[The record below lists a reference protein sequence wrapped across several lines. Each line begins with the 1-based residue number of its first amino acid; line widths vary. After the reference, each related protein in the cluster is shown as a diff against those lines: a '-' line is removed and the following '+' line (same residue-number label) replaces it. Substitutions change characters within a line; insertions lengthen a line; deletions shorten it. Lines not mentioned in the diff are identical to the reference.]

1 MMIIMLIPIK
11 PILDVLDAYVPFAKR
26 DMVGSCFAII
36 GTVLVVVTFFA
47 VVSTIAHLVG
57 MRKKTVLS
65 FYVPNTV
72 IRLTRA
78 VAVKF
83 ANELMKKIV
92 CCCVTVVIR
101 VITPSVSSLHCQ
113 VVLKLVSDK

>member
-26 DMVGSCFAII
+26 EMVGSCFAII
-36 GTVLVVVTFFA
+36 GTVFTFFA

-101 VITPSVSSLHCQ
+101 VITPSVSSRHCQ

>member
-26 DMVGSCFAII
+26 EM
-36 GTVLVVVTFFA
+36 
-47 VVSTIAHLVG
+47 VG
-57 MRKKTVLS
+57 MRKKTVLP